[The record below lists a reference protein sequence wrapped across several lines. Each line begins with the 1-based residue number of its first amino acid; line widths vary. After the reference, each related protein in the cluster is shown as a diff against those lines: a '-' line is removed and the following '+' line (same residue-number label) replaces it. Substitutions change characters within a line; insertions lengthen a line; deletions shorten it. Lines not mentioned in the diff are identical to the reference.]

1 MAKIEGYGSDD
12 SRGWLWPVVLL
23 VVAVMFCGTIVFGG
37 VVALKLM
44 RPAAPAVNPYPSPYG
59 PTPVY
64 QLDPA
69 APLAPDP
76 QWAPLTQQAA
86 MVLTGQPIAA
96 DTRDTLWGLA
106 VTINDAK
113 QTVTTPQLVQGIV
126 GKAGAVAFGTRKP
139 IPPTV
144 SAPLDQMLLAAMGPE
159 PDKLDDARRA
169 RIVAALRAMA
179 LGADQA
185 AGG

>member
-23 VVAVMFCGTIVFGG
+23 VVAVMFCGTVVFGG

-44 RPAAPAVNPYPSPYG
+44 QPPTPVVTPYG

-64 QLDPA
+64 ALDPA

-76 QWAPLTQQAA
+76 QHAPLTQQAA
-86 MVLTGQPIAA
+86 MVLTGQPFAA
-96 DTRDTLWGLA
+96 DARDTLWGLA
-106 VTINDAK
+106 VAVNDAK
-113 QTVTTPQLVQGIV
+113 QTVTTPQQVQGLV
-126 GKAGAVAFGTRKP
+126 GKAGAIAFGSRKP

-144 SAPLDQMLLAAMGPE
+144 SAPLDAMLLVAMGDS
-159 PDKLDDARRA
+159 PDKLGDARRA